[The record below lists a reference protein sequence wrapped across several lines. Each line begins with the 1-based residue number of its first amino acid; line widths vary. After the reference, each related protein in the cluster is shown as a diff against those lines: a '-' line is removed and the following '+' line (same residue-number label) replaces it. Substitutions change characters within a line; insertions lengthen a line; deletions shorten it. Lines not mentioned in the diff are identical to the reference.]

1 MWAPPCW
8 VSWWTSHRTSVPL
21 QRPAPGLASHWPT
34 RSATP
39 WTCPHWAVA
48 RYRKRSIPGKI
59 TGPCHRFFIESSWGL
74 SVGICWDILSCPK
87 ARTRLFDN
95 NFQNFLHISSS
106 LFLLMIIYPELTGFC
121 LRWFVIFPIG
131 NPPFGESIVFF
142 IFWGPLKQI
151 LVNG

>member
-21 QRPAPGLASHWPT
+21 QRPAPASRSRVGFSLANTQRNTMDMSTLGRGTLPKEVDTWQD
-34 RSATP
+34 
-39 WTCPHWAVA
+39 HWAVP
-48 RYRKRSIPGKI
+48 S
-59 TGPCHRFFIESSWGL
+59 FFHWEFMGI
-74 SVGICWDILSCPK
+74 ICWDILSCPK

-142 IFWGPLKQI
+142 YFLGTP
-151 LVNG
+151 